1 MAKRIVTKIG
11 DVFCAEIENQSKR
24 YFLYIVNDMEMLNS
38 SVIRVFKTHYPM
50 AHKPIYDEV
59 VKDEIEFYAH
69 TVLRTG
75 IVNNAWYKV
84 GKSNNI
90 GEDEYMGVLF
100 GISQNCI
107 VHSLTDI
114 EWVDP
119 AENWFIGHI
128 NEPRVRVGRL
138 TEKYQHVEID
148 SVMPYIEI
156 INRMRY
162 GYYTFKI

>member
-11 DVFCAEIENQSKR
+11 DVFCAEIDNKFKR
-24 YFLYIVNDMEMLNS
+24 YFQYIVNDIEMLNS

-50 AHKPIYDEV
+50 DHKPVCDEI
-59 VKDEIEFYAH
+59 VKDEVEFYAH
-69 TVLRTG
+69 TVLRAG
-75 IVNNAWYKV
+75 IVNNVWYKV

-90 GEDEYMGVLF
+90 GDDEYMDVLF
-100 GISQNCI
+100 GVSQNCI
-107 VHSLTDI
+107 VHSPTEI

-119 AENWFIGHI
+119 AENWYVGHI
-128 NEPRVRVGRL
+128 NEPRVRIGKL

-162 GYYTFKI
+162 GYYTYKI